1 MSAMCTI
8 LQHGG
13 PDDEGIFI
21 NNKNAMVLGHRRL
34 ALIDLSACGH
44 QPMSYNND
52 RYTISYNGEIYNY
65 KELRSELMQSGY
77 TFSTASDTEVILA
90 AFAAWGTM
98 SFSRLN
104 GMFAFALWD
113 NEEEKLFLVRD
124 PSGIK
129 PLYVAHTNEGL
140 VFSSEMKGFR
150 PIEYL
155 QEEHENWKIFMMAYG
170 HLPEPVTTLK
180 KVVPLK
186 KGTYACYNTSTNEL
200 FEKQYV
206 QNNYEEI
213 QGNRAQA
220 IEQLKAGMSQAV
232 KRHLISDAPI
242 GVFLSGGLDSS
253 VLTLLAHEV
262 HPTHL
267 STLSLYFSEEDY
279 SEKKFQ
285 DLLINQ
291 LHCTYN
297 QQLLEEENFHANLPS
312 LLQDMDMP
320 SCDGINTWFISR
332 FAKSQG
338 LKAVL
343 SGIGG
348 DEYLGGY
355 PSFARM
361 KKVKLLEK
369 MPAALLS
376 AGKYTALKSLKRL
389 GYLSLGGVA
398 GKYLFLRGQFIPFEI
413 ADRLNVSEA
422 YIWKVLK
429 ENADMSINHLSNG
442 NQASFI
448 EVNYYMQNQLLRDVD
463 VMSMAHGIEIR
474 VPFLDKNMLNLFYR
488 LKSNVKYNGQW
499 PKQLLV
505 DAYKDR
511 LPAPIWKREK
521 MGFGFPFRQWLAND
535 EYIKSLSMA
544 KEYTSFVSDNIHWS
558 QFLTSMLIR
567 KFEAA

>member
-1 MSAMCTI
+1 MCTI
-8 LQHGG
+8 LKHGG
-13 PDDEGIFI
+13 PDDEGFFI
-21 NNKNAMVLGHRRL
+21 NKKNAMVLGHRRL

-65 KELRSELMQSGY
+65 KELRSELRQSGF

-90 AFAAWGTM
+90 AFAAWGTR
-98 SFSRLN
+98 SFNRLN

-113 NEEEKLFLVRD
+113 NKEEKLFLVRD

-129 PLYVAHTNEGL
+129 PLYVAHTKEGL
-140 VFSSEMKGFR
+140 AFSSEMKGFR
-150 PIEYL
+150 PLKYL

-186 KGTYACYNTSTNEL
+186 KGMYACYTPSTNNYVET
-200 FEKQYV
+200 QYV
-206 QNNYEEI
+206 QNNFEEI

-232 KRHLISDAPI
+232 NRHLISDAPI

-262 HPTHL
+262 HPSHV
-267 STLSLYFSEEDY
+267 STLSLYFSDEDY
-279 SEKKFQ
+279 SEKKYQ
-285 DLLINQ
+285 DLLISKLNCSYKQ
-291 LHCTYN
+291 E
-297 QQLLEEENFHANLPS
+297 LLEEEEFHANLPAIV
-312 LLQDMDMP
+312 QAMDMP

-369 MPAALLS
+369 IPAKLLS

-413 ADRLNVSEA
+413 ANRLNVSEE
-422 YIWKVLK
+422 YVWKVLK
-429 ENADMSINHLSNG
+429 ENAGMPIDNLSNG

-488 LKSNVKYNGQW
+488 LKSKVKYTGEW

-505 DAYKDR
+505 DAYKDK

-535 EYIKSLSMA
+535 DYVKSLVQPQ
-544 KEYTSFVSDNIHWS
+544 EYQSFIIGNIHWS